1 MIHKRMKIWGK
12 KEENTKKSTKDN
24 IENKNQE
31 KAKIKLTKMQSFGVP
46 SKNNSVLILSWI
58 FGCGRMMKKKIR
70 LTGD

>member
-1 MIHKRMKIWGK
+1 M
-12 KEENTKKSTKDN
+12 TKPTKDN

-58 FGCGRMMKKKIR
+58 FGCGRMMKKKK
-70 LTGD
+70 